1 MRWFVLNNQVIIT
14 LMISHDDFSD
24 MVREIVEYVID
35 VIREKYGLNIVYRR
49 IVSDKYDAP
58 YLVINDLDPI
68 IIDELPS
75 VELLIRMILM
85 TLDMGV
91 LGRSNNN
98 SVVGNSVSDDQYGF

>member
-1 MRWFVLNNQVIIT
+1 MRWFVLNNQVVIT
-14 LMISHDDFSD
+14 LMISRDEFSD

-75 VELLIRMILM
+75 VELLTRMILM
-85 TLDMGV
+85 TLDTGV

-98 SVVGNSVSDDQYGF
+98 SVVGDSVSDDQYGF

>member
-14 LMISHDDFSD
+14 LMISRDDFSD

-35 VIREKYGLNIVYRR
+35 VVREKYGLNIVYRR

-75 VELLIRMILM
+75 VELLTRMILM
-85 TLDMGV
+85 TLDTGV
-91 LGRSNNN
+91 WGRGNN
-98 SVVGNSVSDDQYGF
+98 SSAVGNSVSDDQYGF